1 MAGADLRMTVLCV
14 PPLIPL
20 IHRDLAMNEKAIGV
34 LTGMTPFMLALFAI
48 PGSLLIARIGARR
61 ALIAGL
67 VLMAGAGALRGVGP
81 SVALLLA
88 MTFLMALGI
97 AVIQP
102 AFPSLARQWH
112 PRNIGLATATY
123 ANGLLMGEIFAAA
136 LTVPLVLRLTA
147 GRWEPALAAWSL
159 PVLATAAVVA
169 LGTPHLARDAAAPAA
184 RWWPDWRDRQVWLLG
199 LIFGSASAIYW
210 GSNAFIPDY
219 LHATGRSELV
229 PAAITALNAG
239 QIPASILIGAGASRM
254 IGRRW
259 PFLVSGALGL
269 LALAGFLAVPGAAA
283 VVVCAAVFG
292 FMAAAVLVLTLAIP
306 PLLAAQHDEHRLS
319 AGIFTITYACSF
331 LGPLLGGT
339 VWDAT
344 GLSATAFAPVG
355 VGSAL
360 IVLLAFW
367 LRLPRPGGDRSG
379 PAPEPAPARLHKQ
392 PASTHGG

>member
-20 IHRDLAMNEKAIGV
+20 IHRDLAMNEKAVGV

-48 PGSLLIARIGARR
+48 PGSLLIARLGARR
-61 ALIAGL
+61 ALISGL
-67 VLMAGAGALRGVGP
+67 ILMAAAGALRGLGPTVG
-81 SVALLLA
+81 LLLA

-112 PRNIGLATATY
+112 PRGIGLATATY
-123 ANGLLMGEIFAAA
+123 ANGLLMGEIIAAA
-136 LTVPLVLRLTA
+136 LTVPLVLPLTG
-147 GRWEPALAAWSL
+147 GRWETALAVWSL
-159 PVLATAAVVA
+159 PVLLTAVVVA
-169 LGTPHLARDAAAPAA
+169 LATPHLARDAARPAA

-219 LHATGRSELV
+219 LHATGRPGLV

-239 QIPASILIGAGASRM
+239 QIPASILIGAAARRV

-259 PFLVSGALGL
+259 PFLLAGALGL
-269 LALAGFLAVPGAAA
+269 LALAGFLALPGDAATVAAA
-283 VVVCAAVFG
+283 ALFG
-292 FMAAAVLVLTLAIP
+292 FMAAAVLVLTLALP
-306 PLLAAQHDEHRLS
+306 PLMAARDDEHRLS

-331 LGPLLGGT
+331 LGPLLGGA
-339 VWDAT
+339 VWDAS
-344 GLSATAFAPVG
+344 GRAPLAFIPVG
-355 VGSAL
+355 VASAL
-360 IVLLAFW
+360 ILGLSLL
-367 LRLPRPGGDRSG
+367 LRLPKPAA
-379 PAPEPAPARLHKQ
+379 APESAR
-392 PASTHGG
+392 AAA

>member
-1 MAGADLRMTVLCV
+1 VLCV

-61 ALIAGL
+61 ALISGL
-67 VLMAGAGALRGVGP
+67 LLMAGAAALRGIGP

-112 PRNIGLATATY
+112 PERIGLATATY
-123 ANGLLMGEIFAAA
+123 ANGLLMGEIIAAA
-136 LTVPLVLRLTA
+136 LTLPLVLPLV
-147 GRWEPALAAWSL
+147 GGHWELALAFWSV
-159 PVLATAAVVA
+159 PVLLTVAVIAVA
-169 LGTPHLARDAAAPAA
+169 TPHVARDTARPTA
-184 RWWPDWRDRQVWLLG
+184 RWWPDWHDPQVWLLG

-210 GSNAFIPDY
+210 GCNAFIPDY
-219 LHATGRSELV
+219 LHASGRPGLV

-239 QIPASILIGAGASRM
+239 QIPASILIGATASRV

-259 PFLVSGALGL
+259 PFLVAGVLGL
-269 LALAGFLAVPGAAA
+269 LSLAGFLALPGSAAT
-283 VVVCAAVFG
+283 VVCAAVFG
-292 FMAAAVLVLTLAIP
+292 FMAAAVLVLTLALP
-306 PLLAAQHDEHRLS
+306 PLMAAQHDEHRLS
-319 AGIFTITYACSF
+319 AGIFTITYTCSF
-331 LGPLLGGT
+331 LGPLLGGA

-344 GLSATAFAPVG
+344 GRAALAFAPVG
-355 VGSAL
+355 VASAL
-360 IVLLAFW
+360 ILTLSLL
-367 LRLPRPGGDRSG
+367 LKLPRPQTLPSR
-379 PAPEPAPARLHKQ
+379 
-392 PASTHGG
+392 

>member
-1 MAGADLRMTVLCV
+1 MAGADLRLTVLCV

-48 PGSLLIARIGARR
+48 PGSLLIARLGARR
-61 ALIAGL
+61 ALISGL
-67 VLMAGAGALRGVGP
+67 VLMAAAGALRGLGPTVG
-81 SVALLLA
+81 LLLA

-112 PRNIGLATATY
+112 PQGIGLATATY
-123 ANGLLMGEIFAAA
+123 ANGLLMGEIIAAA
-136 LTVPLVLRLTA
+136 LTLPLVLPLTG
-147 GRWEPALAAWSL
+147 GRWEIALAAWSL
-159 PVLATAAVVA
+159 PVLLTAAVVA
-169 LGTPHLARDAAAPAA
+169 VATPHVARDAAHPPA

-219 LHATGRSELV
+219 LHATGRSGLV

-239 QIPASILIGAGASRM
+239 QIPASILIGAGSRRV

-259 PFLVSGALGL
+259 PFLLAGALGL
-269 LALAGFLAVPGAAA
+269 LALAGFLDLPSDAATVAAA
-283 VVVCAAVFG
+283 ALFG
-292 FMAAAVLVLTLAIP
+292 FMAAGVLVLTLALP
-306 PLLAAQHDEHRLS
+306 PLMAARDDEHRLS

-331 LGPLLGGT
+331 LGPLLGGA

-344 GLSATAFAPVG
+344 GRAPLAFAPVG
-355 VGSAL
+355 VASAL
-360 IVLLAFW
+360 ILGLSLL
-367 LRLPRPGGDRSG
+367 LRVPRPAA
-379 PAPEPAPARLHKQ
+379 APESAR
-392 PASTHGG
+392 AAA